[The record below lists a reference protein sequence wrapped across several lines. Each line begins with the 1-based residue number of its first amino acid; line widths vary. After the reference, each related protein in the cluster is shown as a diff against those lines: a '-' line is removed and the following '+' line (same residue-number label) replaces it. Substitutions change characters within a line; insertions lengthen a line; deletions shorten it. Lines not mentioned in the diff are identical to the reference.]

1 MDSIYYIYII
11 KCAGDRLY
19 TGYTSDPEKRFKE
32 HKTGK
37 GGAKFTRG
45 FSPLSIEG
53 LWEITGT
60 KGDAMKIE
68 AFIKSLK
75 KANKIQLIVKPS
87 SLIELILERFSQIE
101 LRVSEKLSVFQ

>member
-1 MDSIYYIYII
+1 MDGKYYIYII

-45 FSPLSIEG
+45 FTPVSIEG
-53 LWEITGT
+53 LWEITGA
-60 KGDAMKIE
+60 KGEAMRIE
-68 AFIKSLK
+68 AYIKSLK
-75 KANKIQLIVKPS
+75 KIDKIQLIERPS
-87 SLIELILERFSQIE
+87 VLIEIISDLYPNIE
-101 LRVSEKLSVFQ
+101 LRVSEKNSLYL

>member
-1 MDSIYYIYII
+1 MDSIYYIYIM

-19 TGYTSDPEKRFKE
+19 TGYTSDPEKRFNE
-32 HKTGK
+32 HKSGK

-45 FSPLSIEG
+45 FTPVSIEG

-75 KANKIQLIVKPS
+75 KTDKIQLIEKPT
-87 SLIELILERFSQIE
+87 SLIELISERFPQIE
-101 LRVSEKLSVFQ
+101 LRVSEKLFVFQ

>member
-1 MDSIYYIYII
+1 M

-19 TGYTSDPEKRFKE
+19 TGYTSDPKKRFNE
-32 HKTGK
+32 HRSGK

-45 FSPLSIEG
+45 FTPVSIEG

-68 AFIKSLK
+68 AFIKSMK
-75 KANKIQLIVKPS
+75 KADKIQLIEKPS
-87 SLIELILERFSQIE
+87 SLLDLISERFTRIE
-101 LRVSEKLSVFQ
+101 LRVSEKISLSP

>member
-1 MDSIYYIYII
+1 MDSIYYIYIM

-32 HKTGK
+32 HKSGK

-45 FSPLSIEG
+45 FTPVSIEG

-75 KANKIQLIVKPS
+75 KADKIQLIEKPT
-87 SLIELILERFSQIE
+87 SLIELISERFPQIE

>member
-1 MDSIYYIYII
+1 MDSIYYIYIM

-19 TGYTSDPEKRFKE
+19 TGYTSDPKKRFNE
-32 HKTGK
+32 HRSGK

-45 FSPLSIEG
+45 FTPVSIEG

-75 KANKIQLIVKPS
+75 KAEKIQLIEKPS
-87 SLIELILERFSQIE
+87 SLLDLISERFTRIE
-101 LRVSEKLSVFQ
+101 LRVSEKISLSP

>member
-1 MDSIYYIYII
+1 MDSIYYIYIM

-19 TGYTSDPEKRFKE
+19 TGYTSDPKKRFNE
-32 HKTGK
+32 HRSGK

-45 FSPLSIEG
+45 FTPVSIEG

-68 AFIKSLK
+68 AFIKSMK
-75 KANKIQLIVKPS
+75 KADKIQLIEKPS
-87 SLIELILERFSQIE
+87 SLLDLISERFTRIE
-101 LRVSEKLSVFQ
+101 LRVSEKISLSP

>member
-1 MDSIYYIYII
+1 M

-19 TGYTSDPEKRFKE
+19 TGYTSDPKKRFNE
-32 HKTGK
+32 HRSGK

-45 FSPLSIEG
+45 FTPVSIEG

-75 KANKIQLIVKPS
+75 KAEKIQLIEKPS
-87 SLIELILERFSQIE
+87 SLLDLISERFTRIE
-101 LRVSEKLSVFQ
+101 LRVSEKISLSP

>member
-1 MDSIYYIYII
+1 M
-11 KCAGDRLY
+11 KCAGERLY
-19 TGYTSDPEKRFKE
+19 TGYTSDPKKRFNE
-32 HKTGK
+32 HRSGK

-45 FSPLSIEG
+45 FTPVSIEG

-75 KANKIQLIVKPS
+75 KAEKIQLIEKPS
-87 SLIELILERFSQIE
+87 SLLDLISERFTRIE
-101 LRVSEKLSVFQ
+101 LRVSEKISLSP

>member
-1 MDSIYYIYII
+1 M

-19 TGYTSDPEKRFKE
+19 TGYTSDPKKRFNE
-32 HKTGK
+32 HRSGK

-45 FSPLSIEG
+45 FTPVSIEG

-68 AFIKSLK
+68 AFIKSMK
-75 KANKIQLIVKPS
+75 KAEKIQLIEKPS
-87 SLIELILERFSQIE
+87 SLLDLISERFTRIE
-101 LRVSEKLSVFQ
+101 LRVSEKISLSP

>member
-1 MDSIYYIYII
+1 MDSIYYIYIM

-19 TGYTSDPEKRFKE
+19 TGYTSDPKKRFNE
-32 HKTGK
+32 HRSGK

-45 FSPLSIEG
+45 FTPVSIEG

-68 AFIKSLK
+68 AFIKSMK
-75 KANKIQLIVKPS
+75 KADKIQIIEQPA
-87 SLIELILERFSQIE
+87 SLIGLISERFTQIE
-101 LRVSEKLSVFQ
+101 LRVSEKFSVSL

>member
-1 MDSIYYIYII
+1 MDSIYYIYIM

-19 TGYTSDPEKRFKE
+19 TGYTSDPEKRFHE
-32 HKTGK
+32 HKSGK

-45 FSPLSIEG
+45 FTPVSIEG

-75 KANKIQLIVKPS
+75 KADKIQLIEKPS
-87 SLIELILERFSQIE
+87 SLVELVSERFPQIE